1 MTARRTTVRSG
12 NRLVTLDATA
22 HRRQVAA
29 PEEAAAAIT
38 HCVTAAR

>member
-12 NRLVTLDATA
+12 GRPARRDATA
-22 HRRQVAA
+22 HRRRAAA
-29 PEEAAAAIT
+29 PEEAAATIA